1 MNKQQRKANESILA
15 VDRYID
21 RLYLEGREADL
32 KGLLTDTRIHVRVKA
47 RQALRDYDSAMT
59 RKGYRR

>member
-1 MNKQQRKANESILA
+1 